1 MDEIKSWIIC
11 ILIGAFII
19 NIVDMV
25 LPESKLKP
33 YINLVCNF
41 IFIFIV
47 ISPIVGFFSSDE
59 SFEDKILKSMTDY
72 NERYVESN
80 KDLVDNNSNFNL
92 DSEYQSN
99 LKDVLKM
106 KLDEYG
112 YELEDIDFNGT
123 DIESLKIKEKDN
135 QNNLN
140 LSNQKNNSE
149 SKEKNTDKNNNT
161 NQNKSSEVFKNST
174 TNKKQNENNLKNDL
188 IKILEV
194 SIDKIEID

>member
-1 MDEIKSWIIC
+1 
-11 ILIGAFII
+11 
-19 NIVDMV
+19 MV

-106 KLDEYG
+106 KLDEDGLKAVLQLKLDEYG

-123 DIESLKIKEKDN
+123 DIESLKIKEK
-135 QNNLN
+135 NNEGDSKLEE
-140 LSNQKNNSE
+140 NSKDKDSS
-149 SKEKNTDKNNNT
+149 SKD
-161 NQNKSSEVFKNST
+161 SEVFKNNT
-174 TNKKQNENNLKNDL
+174 TNKSENKDKLKNDL